1 MSSGDKTKGWSTI
14 PFIINGKDVT
24 SKASFSVNNPASS
37 EKLWSGSSASISD
50 ATGAVEAAQAAFALW
65 SQTKPSF
72 RRDIL
77 FRAADLFISRKE
89 ELFAYQAQETGAGR
103 QFMEIN
109 IQATAQIL
117 RDIGGRIETA
127 VEGSVPATAEQGSH
141 AIIVKEPYGVVLAI
155 APWNAPYVLGARSVA
170 FALATGNTTVLKG
183 SELSPRV
190 FWAIGDVFRQA
201 GLPDGCL
208 NVIYHRTADAAAV
221 TDALIAHPAI
231 KKINF
236 TGSTLVGSI
245 IASLAGKHV
254 KPLLLEL
261 GGKAS
266 AIVLKDADV
275 KKAATSCAV
284 GAFIHGGQV
293 CMSTERIL
301 VHRSISDEFSAALKE
316 ATQGLFGP
324 EKPPFVLVN
333 SAAVQKN
340 RGLIA
345 DAVAK
350 GATTLLGDA
359 DAAEDQPTKMRPVI
373 VSNVSKEMN
382 IYHTES
388 FGPTVSLLT
397 FDTEEEALAV
407 ANDTDYGLSGA
418 VFSEDLKAAMRVARK
433 YETGAV
439 HINSMTV
446 HDEAALVHGGAKKSG
461 YGRFNASQGLAEFLR
476 YKTIT
481 WRE

>member
-1 MSSGDKTKGWSTI
+1 MSPSEQANGGSDKPNTLDI
-14 PFIINGKDVT
+14 VPFIINGKDVT
-24 SKASFSVNNPASS
+24 STTTFPVTSPVNAK
-37 EKLWSGSSASISD
+37 KLWDGSAASISD
-50 ATGAVEAAQAAFALW
+50 AHGAVEAAQAAFPSW

-77 FRAADLFISRKE
+77 FRAADIFLSRKE
-89 ELFAYQAQETGAGR
+89 ELFTYQSQETGAGR

-109 IQATAQIL
+109 LNATVQIL
-117 RDIGGRIETA
+117 RDIGGRIEAA
-127 VEGSVPATAEQGSH
+127 VEGSVPTTAEEGSH

-170 FALATGNTTVLKG
+170 FALAAGNTTVLKG

-190 FWAIGDVFRQA
+190 FWALGDVFRQA

-208 NVIYHRTADAAAV
+208 NVIYHRTADAAAI
-221 TDALIAHPAI
+221 TESLIAHRAI

-245 IASLAGKHV
+245 IASLAGKH
-254 KPLLLEL
+254 
-261 GGKAS
+261 
-266 AIVLKDADV
+266 DADL
-275 KKAATSCAV
+275 KKAATACV
-284 GAFIHGGQV
+284 LGAFIHSGQV

-301 VHRSISDEFSAALKE
+301 VHKAVAEEFGVALKE
-316 ATQGLFGP
+316 ATEKLFGSTN
-324 EKPPFVLVN
+324 PPFVLVN

-340 RGLIA
+340 KGLIA
-345 DAVAK
+345 NAVSL
-350 GATTLLGDA
+350 GATTLVGNA
-359 DAAEDQPTKMRPVI
+359 EAVEDQPTKMRPVI
-373 VSNVSKEMN
+373 ISNVSKDME

-388 FGPTVSLLT
+388 FGPTVSVMT
-397 FDTEEEALAV
+397 FETEAEALSI

-418 VFSEDLKAAMRVARK
+418 IFTEDLKAALRIARK

-446 HDEAALVHGGAKKSG
+446 HDEASLVHGGAKKSG
-461 YGRFNASQGLAEFLR
+461 YGRFNASQGLGEFLR

-481 WRE
+481 WRD